1 VSAIFERAAG
11 QWAQMRSDYE
21 RYVDAAYNTAL
32 EACSG
37 VLVNAEGRFAR
48 IDGYSL
54 FTGPAIRAHR
64 FASWELVEHW
74 QRVPRL
80 SLAEFEKQWV
90 EGSIGHYEQQAA

>member
-1 VSAIFERAAG
+1 MSAIFERAAG

-21 RYVDAAYNTAL
+21 RYVDDAYNKAL

-37 VLVNAEGRFAR
+37 VLVNAEGRFAH

-54 FTGPAIRAHR
+54 FTGPVIRAHR
-64 FASWELVEHW
+64 FASWELAEHW

-90 EGSIGHYEQQAA
+90 EGRLEYEQQAA